1 MLKHFKDSCVYLL
14 KRRTFVEEIF
24 LITSKAK
31 QRCLYSVHTNRTSPM
46 TGASQF
52 QRRFRE
58 TRFRER
64 RLGFLTFRF
73 RLSVSTKSY
82 VNASAQGFYLQNH
95 LCGQQVKHLSIPYL
109 TVHHISLKH
118 TVPYGGPRFSIFR
131 KLNNKSY
138 LII

>member
-14 KRRTFVEEIF
+14 KRRTFVEEIS

-58 TRFRER
+58 NKVCSKGIRIKFDEPVHWGES
-64 RLGFLTFRF
+64 LFEEYE
-73 RLSVSTKSY
+73 STSRVY
-82 VNASAQGFYLQNH
+82 DDFGNLEY
-95 LCGQQVKHLSIPYL
+95 
-109 TVHHISLKH
+109 TE
-118 TVPYGGPRFSIFR
+118 
-131 KLNNKSY
+131 
-138 LII
+138 LI